1 MILTT
6 PQPLICDWQTGS
18 HRFMEPVQPWEAG
31 RTIKVNRDG
40 VIDWETRDWDQ
51 IRSPSSD
58 TSIRVKCDGQYLRF
72 MGNIGRFHEQDN
84 ITGIGV
90 IECIDKWKRVLGT
103 FGLPVEAF
111 GTIQHQGH
119 MWETGTTLSRV
130 DLAGNFDVSDY
141 FAWCQ
146 QLMLRPIGR
155 KHPIM
160 GKYGPTWGYDTK
172 RANWWRAKV
181 YDKAAE
187 AAGLR
192 NSRGG
197 QTRARFEVQ
206 LGGEYLKREKLNYCD
221 AWNEATNGGKDMA
234 QIIYGKFRDEL
245 LKQTAA
251 VQDWSDIPLRLRG
264 HAVAWRD
271 GACLQT
277 EMSRASFYRVKKQ
290 LREYGIDI
298 SVPCNVVALSRRV
311 REVEVI
317 QVSAARD
324 AA

>member
-1 MILTT
+1 MT
-6 PQPLICDWQTGS
+6 QPLICDWQTGS
-18 HRFMEPVQPWEAG
+18 HRFPEQVKPWEAG
-31 RTIKVNRDG
+31 RTIKVDRHG

-58 TSIRVKCDGQYLRF
+58 TSIRIKCDGQYLRF
-72 MGNIGRFHEQDN
+72 MGNIGRFHEADN

-90 IECIDKWKRVLGT
+90 AECIDKWKKVLGT
-103 FGLPVEAF
+103 FGLPVEAL
-111 GTIQHQGH
+111 GTVQHKGH
-119 MWETGTTLSRV
+119 AYETGTTLSRV

-155 KHPIM
+155 KHPAM

-181 YDKAAE
+181 YDKDAE

-206 LGGEYLKREKLNYCD
+206 LGGEYLKREGLNYCD
-221 AWNEATNGGKDMA
+221 AWSEATNGGLDMA

-245 LKQTAA
+245 LTQTAS
-251 VQDWSDIPLRLRG
+251 VNEWNDIPLRLRG
-264 HAVAWRD
+264 HAIAWRD
-271 GACLQT
+271 GACLKA
-277 EMSRASFYRVKKQ
+277 EMSSSSFYRIRSQ

-298 SVPCNVVALSRRV
+298 AVPCNVIALTSRV
-311 REVEVI
+311 REVQVI

>member
-1 MILTT
+1 MTL
-6 PQPLICDWQTGS
+6 QPLICDWQTGA
-18 HRFMEPVQPWEAG
+18 HRFPEPVKPWEAG
-31 RTIKVNRDG
+31 RTIKVDRDG
-40 VIDWETRDWDQ
+40 VIDWEKLDWDS

-58 TSIRVKCDGQYLRF
+58 TSIRIKCDGQYLRF
-72 MGNIGRFHEQDN
+72 MGNIGRFHEADN

-90 IECIDKWKRVLGT
+90 MECINKWQTVLGT

-111 GTIQHQGH
+111 GTVQHKGH
-119 MWETGTTLSRV
+119 AWETGTTLSRV

-141 FAWCQ
+141 ASWCQ
-146 QLMLRPIGR
+146 QLMLRPLGR

-172 RANWWRAKV
+172 RSNWWRAKV
-181 YDKAAE
+181 YDKTAE

-206 LGGEYLKREKLNYCD
+206 LGGEYLKREGLNYCD
-221 AWNEATNGGKDMA
+221 AWNKATNGDMDMA
-234 QIIYGKFRDEL
+234 QIIYGRFAQEL
-245 LKQTAA
+245 LKQTAS
-251 VQDWSDIPLRLRG
+251 VEVWEDLPPRLRQW
-264 HAVAWRD
+264 AILWRD
-271 GACLQT
+271 GQHVRGMMAEST
-277 EMSRASFYRVKKQ
+277 YFRIKSQ
-290 LREYGIDI
+290 LKEHGIDI
-298 SVPCNVVALSRRV
+298 SIPCNVVALSKRV
-311 REVEVI
+311 REIEVI